1 MSKAKKEKIDYKE
14 IIKEFKRTK
23 SQALFAIIYK
33 RYYYGLYS
41 HIYKMIQDVDVVKD
55 IVSETF
61 SIVYNRIDE
70 YDENYQLSTWMYNIG
85 YYIAI
90 AWYRGRK
97 VTIPFSRLASG
108 DKTFGEH
115 DEDYREKSGRGK
127 TENPLDVLHF
137 LENAGAEN
145 PLSLEEKDELL
156 QIQFTR
162 VLDII
167 YSMKEPYKSVM
178 IYRFIDK
185 LSYEEIENKFN
196 AELQVKIDS
205 MKKVIASVTD
215 TNSLQ
220 ALKKSLAKLEKSFL
234 NLSSVKNRIHGGR
247 NLLKRELA
255 ESREFSYWVK

>member
-1 MSKAKKEKIDYKE
+1 MSKKKEKIDYKQ
-14 IIKEFKRTK
+14 IIKEFKETK
-23 SQALFAIIYK
+23 SQALFAQIYK

-41 HIYKMIQDVDVVKD
+41 HIYKIIQDVDVVND

-97 VTIPFSRLASG
+97 VTIPFSKLASG

-115 DEDYREKSGRGK
+115 DDDFNEK
-127 TENPLDVLHF
+127 NYPLDISQFIEKESV
-137 LENAGAEN
+137 NAM
-145 PLSLEEKDELL
+145 SLEEKDNLL
-156 QIQFTR
+156 QKQFTK

-185 LSYEEIENKFN
+185 LSYEEIENRFN
-196 AELQVKIDS
+196 KELDTKIQA
-205 MKKVIASVTD
+205 MKKVIANIEDYNQLSTF
-215 TNSLQ
+215 
-220 ALKKSLAKLEKSFL
+220 KKSLAKLEKSYL

-247 NLLKRELA
+247 NILKRELA
-255 ESREFSYWVK
+255 EFREFSYWINEK